1 MIAHE
6 LSEAQLVELARRTEG
21 YSGGDIATLIESAC
35 WMPVKHAVHRG
46 TLEQGSPQ
54 PLRPA
59 NLTDFK
65 KAHRSYAPSV
75 KKSDL
80 MRFQAQNLWCTMR
93 RMAGSIRQTM
103 T

>member
-1 MIAHE
+1 MLLHAGSLTLVSIFNAGDGSMIAHE

-59 NLTDFK
+59 NLIDFK
-65 KAHRSYAPSV
+65 VSCFLPCISY
-75 KKSDL
+75 
-80 MRFQAQNLWCTMR
+80 W
-93 RMAGSIRQTM
+93 
-103 T
+103 